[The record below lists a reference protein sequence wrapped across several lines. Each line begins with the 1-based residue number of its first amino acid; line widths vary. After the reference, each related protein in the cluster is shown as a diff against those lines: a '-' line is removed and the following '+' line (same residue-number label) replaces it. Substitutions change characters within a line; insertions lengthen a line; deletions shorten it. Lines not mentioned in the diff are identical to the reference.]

1 MNKLQAPD
9 TITTAP
15 APGMGFDVRCSRYFE
30 CVRKGY
36 DVLPVCDIPAKV
48 GEMRLEP
55 STAIEAGRS
64 LLRQTV
70 LMPEEPPRDEMVHI
84 S

>member
-1 MNKLQAPD
+1 MNKLQAPY
-9 TITTAP
+9 TITSVP
-15 APGMGFDVRCSRYFE
+15 APEMGFDVRCSRYFE
-30 CVRKGY
+30 CIRKGY
-36 DVLPVCDIPAKV
+36 DVLPVCDIPAKI

-55 STAIEAGRS
+55 PAAIEAGRS

-70 LMPEEPPRDEMVHI
+70 LMPEEPPRDEMVRT